1 MLAAQESGEDS
12 GDWRLV
18 AEETLDEAGSQ
29 PQQNN
34 PLVRRALDP
43 RAGVS
48 TQRRLERDLKTAVFA
63 GGLVL
68 HYQPRLALGSG
79 AIVAAEALLRWP
91 HPRLGLISPATFIP
105 IAERTNLI
113 TEIGGIVLRGA
124 CLEAVPWLAAAAG
137 AAPPAVSVNVSAR
150 QITGGAVLG
159 QIAAALDASG
169 LPAERLE
176 LELTE
181 STMLETSLE
190 TTLTLAAVRDLGV
203 GIALDDFGTGYASL
217 ATLKRLPLTAVKLD
231 RSLIRAL
238 PEDREDAAIVQALVA
253 TGHALG
259 LTVVAEG
266 IETEVQRAFLA
277 GIGCDEG
284 QGFLF
289 SHPQPASAFATRLM
303 VFAEAGEAECG

>member
-1 MLAAQESGEDS
+1 M
-12 GDWRLV
+12 V
-18 AEETLDEAGSQ
+18 AEKTLEEAGSQ
-29 PQQNN
+29 PQQS
-34 PLVRRALDP
+34 PLLRRALDP
-43 RAGVS
+43 RVGVS
-48 TQRRLERDLKTAVFA
+48 TQRRIERDLKGAVFE

-68 HYQPRLALGSG
+68 YYQPRLALASGS
-79 AIVAAEALLRWP
+79 IVAAEALLRWP

-105 IAERTNLI
+105 VAERTNLI

-124 CLEAVPWLAAAAG
+124 CREAVPWLG
-137 AAPPAVSVNVSAR
+137 TTPPIVSVNVAAR
-150 QITGGAVLG
+150 QVTDGALLG
-159 QIAAALDASG
+159 QIAVALDASG

-181 STMLETSLE
+181 STMLEISLE

-303 VFAEAGEAECG
+303 AMAEEAECG

>member
-1 MLAAQESGEDS
+1 MLAAQKSAQAS
-12 GDWRLV
+12 GDAGLV

-29 PQQNN
+29 PQHNN
-34 PLVRRALDP
+34 PLLRRALDP

-48 TQRRLERDLKTAVFA
+48 TQRRLERDLKTAVFE
-63 GGLVL
+63 GGLAL
-68 HYQPRLALGSG
+68 YYQPRLALASG

-105 IAERTNLI
+105 LAERTNLI
-113 TEIGGIVLRGA
+113 TEIGAIVLRGA
-124 CLEAVPWLAAAAG
+124 CREAVPWLAAAPG
-137 AAPPAVSVNVSAR
+137 TTPPVVSVNVAAR
-150 QITGGAVLG
+150 QITGGALLG

-169 LPAERLE
+169 LTPERLE

-181 STMLETSLE
+181 STMLEASLE
-190 TTLTLAAVRDLGV
+190 TTLTLAAIRDVGV

-238 PEDREDAAIVQALVA
+238 PEDRDDAAIVQALVA

-303 VFAEAGEAECG
+303 AMAGEAECG